1 MSGNQHPSVTD
12 ASVETSAACP
22 SGQAPV
28 FEPVKGERSLL
39 LHICCGP
46 CSIMPV
52 KRLQDEGF
60 TVTAWY
66 MNPNIQPL
74 MEYLRRRE
82 AAEECAARLGI
93 ELICQDDTWDL
104 VGWLRSV
111 AGRDLP
117 PQRCAWC
124 CSSRMQAAV
133 AYARAHGY
141 AHVSSSL
148 LYSRYQPH
156 DVIRAAREHAAAA
169 EDAPLSEGPRFVYR
183 DFRTDW
189 QAGID
194 FSKEWGVYRQPY
206 CGCVYSEA
214 ERYDKKLQRLIK
226 KS

>member
-1 MSGNQHPSVTD
+1 
-12 ASVETSAACP
+12 
-22 SGQAPV
+22 
-28 FEPVKGERSLL
+28 
-39 LHICCGP
+39 
-46 CSIMPV
+46 MPV

-74 MEYLRRRE
+74 TEYLRRRE

-93 ELICQDDTWDL
+93 GLICQDDTWDL
-104 VGWLRSV
+104 VAWLRSV

-124 CSSRMQAAV
+124 CGSRMQAAV
-133 AYARAHGY
+133 AYARANGY

-156 DVIRAAREHAAAA
+156 DVIRAAGEQAAAA
-169 EDAPLSEGPRFVYR
+169 EGAPLSRGPRFVYR

-194 FSKEWGVYRQPY
+194 LSREWGVYRQPY

>member
-1 MSGNQHPSVTD
+1 MSGNQYPSVTD
-12 ASVETSAACP
+12 APVETSAACP

-104 VGWLRSV
+104 VAWLRSV

-133 AYARAHGY
+133 AYARANGY
-141 AHVSSSL
+141 APS
-148 LYSRYQPH
+148 
-156 DVIRAAREHAAAA
+156 AAACSTPA
-169 EDAPLSEGPRFVYR
+169 TSRTTSSGPPENTPRR
-183 DFRTDW
+183 RKTL
-189 QAGID
+189 
-194 FSKEWGVYRQPY
+194 P
-206 CGCVYSEA
+206 
-214 ERYDKKLQRLIK
+214 
-226 KS
+226 

>member
-12 ASVETSAACP
+12 APVETSAACP

-104 VGWLRSV
+104 VACR
-111 AGRDLP
+111 R
-117 PQRCAWC
+117 R
-124 CSSRMQAAV
+124 
-133 AYARAHGY
+133 
-141 AHVSSSL
+141 
-148 LYSRYQPH
+148 
-156 DVIRAAREHAAAA
+156 
-169 EDAPLSEGPRFVYR
+169 
-183 DFRTDW
+183 
-189 QAGID
+189 
-194 FSKEWGVYRQPY
+194 
-206 CGCVYSEA
+206 
-214 ERYDKKLQRLIK
+214 
-226 KS
+226 

>member
-12 ASVETSAACP
+12 APVETSAACP

-28 FEPVKGERSLL
+28 FKPVKGERSLL

-93 ELICQDDTWDL
+93 ELICQDDTCP
-104 VGWLRSV
+104 RS
-111 AGRDLP
+111 
-117 PQRCAWC
+117 
-124 CSSRMQAAV
+124 AAPGV
-133 AYARAHGY
+133 
-141 AHVSSSL
+141 
-148 LYSRYQPH
+148 
-156 DVIRAAREHAAAA
+156 AAAA
-169 EDAPLSEGPRFVYR
+169 CRPPWPMPAPTAMPM
-183 DFRTDW
+183 
-189 QAGID
+189 
-194 FSKEWGVYRQPY
+194 
-206 CGCVYSEA
+206 
-214 ERYDKKLQRLIK
+214 
-226 KS
+226 

>member
-1 MSGNQHPSVTD
+1 MCPNAPLKSHFFGRRYADDGQGESYD
-12 ASVETSAACP
+12 AAHGVGKAQARVENALLRALAESAAQSDP
-22 SGQAPV
+22 S
-28 FEPVKGERSLL
+28 FLSLYYGE
-39 LHICCGP
+39 
-46 CSIMPV
+46 
-52 KRLQDEGF
+52 D
-60 TVTAWY
+60 VTEE
-66 MNPNIQPL
+66 Q
-74 MEYLRRRE
+74 

-156 DVIRAAREHAAAA
+156 DVIRAAGEHSAAA